1 MKSRRRVGCPRLC
14 WFTPVERTGDDT
26 PLVDLE
32 CFVVGHP
39 GTRIQSDRFLPLKP
53 GCFLAQTYGHW
64 TPFIWQQVW
73 QALAIYSH
81 VNSKVFSWLH
91 VGCTNI
97 TKQAFAAFTI
107 ADIATINHSAPSG
120 TRVSASRPHRSFRH
134 LGSTR
139 TEPDRRAHRALLQ
152 LVQPSRVRV
161 HLEATVDRPR
171 PLWGPVRSTSAPS
184 GTRTHTVPILSRLPL
199 PIGLWGQRKLRW
211 CSLSRPPDVDSRKHQ
226 VPARTI
232 TLANTEVNSRACRR
246 IPNTRPCSPVRKL
259 HSIESKR
266 CGTALCLHA
275 VRSPT

>member
-1 MKSRRRVGCPRLC
+1 MRLQAL
-14 WFTPVERTGDDT
+14 TALLASAAAPVRGEPIRKRT
-26 PLVDLE
+26 
-32 CFVVGHP
+32 
-39 GTRIQSDRFLPLKP
+39 
-53 GCFLAQTYGHW
+53 W
-64 TPFIWQQVW
+64 
-73 QALAIYSH
+73 ALAIYSH
-81 VNSKVFSWLH
+81 VGSKVFSWLH
-91 VGCTNI
+91 VGCTR
-97 TKQAFAAFTI
+97 TAKQAFTISII
-107 ADIATINHSAPSG
+107 ADISTINH
-120 TRVSASRPHRSFRH
+120 
-134 LGSTR
+134 
-139 TEPDRRAHRALLQ
+139 
-152 LVQPSRVRV
+152 
-161 HLEATVDRPR
+161 
-171 PLWGPVRSTSAPS
+171 SAPS